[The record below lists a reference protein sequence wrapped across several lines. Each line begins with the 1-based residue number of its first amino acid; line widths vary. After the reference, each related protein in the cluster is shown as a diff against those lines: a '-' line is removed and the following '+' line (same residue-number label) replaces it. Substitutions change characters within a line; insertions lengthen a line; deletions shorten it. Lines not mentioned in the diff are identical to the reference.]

1 MPDTAPTPPAERQRR
16 AQREYRERDKSGSL
30 WASAFV
36 PRDLAE
42 RLIAGG
48 LLPESESSDKKSLG
62 AALVEAARH
71 WSNSVIP

>member
-1 MPDTAPTPPAERQRR
+1 MTHSTSAAERQR
-16 AQREYRERDKSGSL
+16 EYRAHDKSGSL

-42 RLIAGG
+42 KLVEGG

-71 WSNSVIP
+71 WSKNVMG

>member
-1 MPDTAPTPPAERQRR
+1 MSEMSDISRTTAAER
-16 AQREYRERDKSGSL
+16 QREYRERDKSGSL

-42 RLIAGG
+42 RLIEGG

-71 WSNSVIP
+71 WSKSVMG